1 MCLLLLRAPEAIL
14 FCKELPQASE
24 MSPSQPAA
32 GSPCHGMLSPV
43 LLFYIMCLEKFAS
56 RKEDFQLRGGHCC
69 LNSQHPPE
77 SSELSFALALPS
89 EFSILSL

>member
-32 GSPCHGMLSPV
+32 GSPCHGMLSPAPGGKWGEGREEEKGRKVMVSLSIWQSRVKSLNHWQIV
-43 LLFYIMCLEKFAS
+43 LVKTS
-56 RKEDFQLRGGHCC
+56 DLRTR
-69 LNSQHPPE
+69 
-77 SSELSFALALPS
+77 
-89 EFSILSL
+89 

>member
-32 GSPCHGMLSPV
+32 GSPCHGMLSPAPGGKWG
-43 LLFYIMCLEKFAS
+43 EGEGGGE
-56 RKEDFQLRGGHCC
+56 RKEGDGKSFHLAKQGEVNEPLANC
-69 LNSQHPPE
+69 LG
-77 SSELSFALALPS
+77 
-89 EFSILSL
+89 